1 MSVVSHLINGELVE
15 SQRTL
20 DVTNPSTGKVVR
32 QVADAS
38 AADVERAIA
47 AAQAAFPAWRDT
59 PPAKRAQVMYRFKQ
73 LLEEQAD
80 RLVQLVSEEHG
91 KTLEDAMGE
100 FIDLE
105 LSGHVDWLELRSE

>member
-38 AADVERAIA
+38 AADVEPLLRLRRRFLPGAI
-47 AAQAAFPAWRDT
+47 RR
-59 PPAKRAQVMYRFKQ
+59 PPSAPR
-73 LLEEQAD
+73 
-80 RLVQLVSEEHG
+80 
-91 KTLEDAMGE
+91 
-100 FIDLE
+100 
-105 LSGHVDWLELRSE
+105 